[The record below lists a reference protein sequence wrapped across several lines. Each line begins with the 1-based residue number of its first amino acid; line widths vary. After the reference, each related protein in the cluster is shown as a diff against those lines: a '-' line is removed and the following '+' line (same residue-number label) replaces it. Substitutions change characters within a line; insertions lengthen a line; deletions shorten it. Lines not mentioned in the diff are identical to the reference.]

1 MGDSI
6 LTSIKKLLGLPEEY
20 EHFDVD
26 IIIHINAVLMTLT
39 QLGVGKSE
47 GFMIT
52 DKTQTWN
59 DFIPTDDVMKVGAV
73 KSYVFMKV
81 KLAFDPPQSSFA
93 IESYNKLINE
103 YEWRMNINVD
113 KGYVTPDESI
123 T

>member
-20 EHFDVD
+20 EHFDAD
-26 IIIHINAVLMTLT
+26 ITMHINAVFMILT
-39 QLGVGKSE
+39 QLGIGKPE
-47 GFMIT
+47 GFVIT

-59 DFIPTDDVMKVGAV
+59 DFLPNGDLVKVSAI
-73 KSYVFMKV
+73 KSYMFMKV
-81 KLAFDPPQSSFA
+81 KLAFDPPQSSFV

-113 KGYVTPDESI
+113 NVNAEPENST